1 MSTSKADILI
11 VDDTLPNLH
20 LLREMLKDQGYRTR
34 GVRDGASALRAAHA
48 NPPDLIL
55 LDIRMPGLTG
65 YEVCEELKA
74 DARTREIP
82 VIFIS
87 AADEV
92 WDKIRAFEVGGVDY
106 VTKPFQSQEVLARVK
121 NQLALHRLQ
130 QDLRAAN
137 AVLAEQKA
145 QIEAQAQRLME
156 LDAVKSRF
164 FANISHEFRAPL
176 TLMLGRLEDV
186 LAGRHGALDAEAAGE
201 LGNVRH
207 DTHRLNHLIDQI
219 LDLSRLE
226 AGVMP
231 LKVRQADLAA
241 LLDNLRLA
249 FASLAER
256 KQITFTLAAS
266 PEPVLLYFDPDA
278 LVKVFTN
285 LLSNAFKFTPV
296 GGRVDIRLTHEA
308 GPEGGGFV
316 RVAVQDSGPGISEE
330 TLPHVFERYYQ
341 GHDGDTRLQA
351 GTGIGL
357 ALSRELVHF
366 HHGHVEVESTVGSGS
381 TFTVTLP
388 LGRAHFRVDQ
398 LVEPE
403 GGLDEST
410 PAPQEAQYDLFR
422 TARQVASSDKQA
434 YVAAAQARDQAL
446 AAEAEA
452 EDRTTVLIVDDN
464 PEIRVYVRRHL
475 APAYR
480 VVEAAN
486 GVEGLARAR
495 QTLPDLIVSDVKMP
509 EMDGYAFCR
518 ALKQDPELDFIPII
532 LLTVEDSQES
542 RLEGLQE
549 GVDDYMTKPF
559 EIAELQARVRNLIAS
574 RQQLR
579 ERFAR
584 EAAASPPEDERVLS
598 ADERF
603 LQHARE
609 VIGAHLA
616 DSTFGVEQ
624 LATALAMERSTL
636 YRRLRALVDQS
647 AVDYIRSVRLEHAA
661 HLLSGRAGSIS
672 EIAYGVG
679 FKSLSH
685 FSASFSKQYDV
696 TPSAYMRVP
705 RPTET
710 TKL

>member
-1 MSTSKADILI
+1 MSSSKADILI
-11 VDDTLPNLH
+11 VDDTLHNLH

-34 GVRDGASALRAAHA
+34 SLRDGASAPRAAHA

-65 YEVCEELKA
+65 YQVCEELKA

-92 WDKIRAFEVGGVDY
+92 LDKIQAFKVGGVDY
-106 VTKPFQSQEVLARVK
+106 VTKPFQAEEVLARVE

-137 AVLAEQKA
+137 AVLVEQKA

-186 LAGRHGALDAEAAGE
+186 LAGRHGALDADAAGE

-231 LKVRQADLAA
+231 LKVRQADLAV

-256 KQITFTLAAS
+256 KQITFTLAAP

-296 GGRVDIRLTHEA
+296 GGHVSILLTHEA
-308 GPEGGGFV
+308 RPDGGGFV
-316 RVAVQDSGPGISEE
+316 RVAVQDSGPGISDEA
-330 TLPHVFERYYQ
+330 LPHVFERYYQ
-341 GHDGDTRLQA
+341 AHDDDTRSQV

-388 LGRAHFRVDQ
+388 LGRTHFRVDQ

-403 GGLDEST
+403 GGVDGSAT
-410 PAPQEAQYDLFR
+410 APQEAQYNLR
-422 TARQVASSDKQA
+422 AARQVASSDEQA
-434 YVAAAQARDQAL
+434 YVAATQAWDEAPT
-446 AAEAEA
+446 AEA
-452 EDRTTVLIVDDN
+452 EDRTTVLIVDDS
-464 PEIRVYVRRHL
+464 PEIRAYVRRHL
-475 APAYR
+475 SSDYR

-532 LLTVEDSQES
+532 LLTVKDSQES

-579 ERFAR
+579 DRFAR
-584 EAAASPPEDERVLS
+584 EAAASPPEDERVWS
-598 ADERF
+598 AEERF
-603 LQHARE
+603 LQHVRE

-647 AVDYIRSVRLEHAA
+647 VVDYIRSVRLEHAA

-685 FSASFSKQYDV
+685 FSASFSKQYGV
-696 TPSAYMRVP
+696 TPSVYMRAP
-705 RPTET
+705 RPPET
-710 TKL
+710 TSR